1 MQNKRPSR
9 TQDPSPEPAERGRA
23 KRVRNRL
30 VAGVAAVTIVVVAA
44 GTPGILATSAELT
57 ESQRLVTLAGLDRQA
72 VTLAHSLAD
81 ERDEVTAYIAA
92 GRADQKGDK
101 AARRAVSAGL
111 SARVDRQIDEI
122 RGSIP
127 DDHADLGRDLS
138 VVPSVRRT
146 ALTGKGTAM
155 EAHRAYTAVIASL
168 HALADELAE
177 KTLRGRP
184 TAPGPPPSSASP
196 SSRPPRPAGCCW
208 PRWPCPPS
216 RATRASTRS
225 PDCPWRAR
233 TTTPRTPRAT
243 R

>member
-9 TQDPSPEPAERGRA
+9 TQDPSPERGRA

-30 VAGVAAVTIVVVAA
+30 VAGVAAVTAVVVAA
-44 GTPGILATSAELT
+44 GAPGILATSAELT

-101 AARRAVSAGL
+101 AARRVVSAGL

-168 HALADELAE
+168 HDLADELAE
-177 KTLRGRP
+177 KT
-184 TAPGPPPSSASP
+184 
-196 SSRPPRPAGCCW
+196 PPRAAHGTRAPAELALAVEQA
-208 PRWPCPPS
+208 S
-216 RATRASTRS
+216 ATRGLLLAALALPAKQSS
-225 PDCPWRAR
+225 PD
-233 TTTPRTPRAT
+233 
-243 R
+243 